1 MTFFRHIRT
10 DRLRR
15 LTGASA
21 LGIALA
27 LGAAPGLA
35 VGPAQAQ
42 ATAPAAQPDDEAVA
56 AFARAAT
63 ELRDIVVAMEA
74 QMQAAEDE
82 GSRDRMRQAATEDMV
97 RAVEA
102 EGLSVDDYN
111 AIAAAAQQDERL
123 ARRINEEMEGIAT
136 N

>member
-10 DRLRR
+10 DRLRH

-21 LGIALA
+21 LGLALA
-27 LGAAPGLA
+27 LGAAPGPA

-42 ATAPAAQPDDEAVA
+42 ATAPAAQPSDEAVA

-82 GSRDRMRQAATEDMV
+82 ASRDRMRQAATEDMV

-123 ARRINEEMEGIAT
+123 ARRINDEMEDIAT

>member
-1 MTFFRHIRT
+1 MTFFRHILT

-21 LGIALA
+21 LGVALA

-42 ATAPAAQPDDEAVA
+42 ATAPVAQPDDEAVA

-82 GSRDRMRQAATEDMV
+82 ASRDRMRQAATEDMV

-102 EGLSVDDYN
+102 EGLSVEDYN
-111 AIAAAAQQDERL
+111 AIAAAAQEDERL
-123 ARRINEEMEGIAT
+123 ARRINEEMEDIAT